1 MNFKKAIVE
10 LRKKAR
16 KRNFDQSLDLIINLK
31 KFDPKKEKLTITF
44 SLPNPFKKKKIGAF
58 LESGISSANLE
69 RVITKSEIERID
81 KKEMKK
87 IAKKVDFFIA
97 TARMMPLVAKKFGK
111 VLSSKGKMPD
121 PAVGAI
127 LKEEDEK
134 EIARV
139 VKKLENLTRIKVKE
153 PSIKVAIGKESM
165 DDEKL
170 VENAETAFNAIVEA
184 IPEGKAN
191 VKNVLLKFTMSKPVV
206 VENGKGKKG

>member
-1 MNFKKAIVE
+1 
-10 LRKKAR
+10 
-16 KRNFDQSLDLIINLK
+16 
-31 KFDPKKEKLTITF
+31 
-44 SLPNPFKKKKIGAF
+44 
-58 LESGISSANLE
+58 
-69 RVITKSEIERID
+69 
-81 KKEMKK
+81 MKK

-206 VENGKGKKG
+206 VENGNGKKG